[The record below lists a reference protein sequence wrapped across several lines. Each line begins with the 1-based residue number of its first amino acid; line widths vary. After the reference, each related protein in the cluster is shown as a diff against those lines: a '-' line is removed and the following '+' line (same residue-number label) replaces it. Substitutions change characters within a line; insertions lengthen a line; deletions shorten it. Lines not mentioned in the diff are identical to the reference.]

1 MPRGLARLGAVT
13 ALVLAGSLLSACA
26 EEPVAMPTPTPTP
39 SATAA
44 GDGVLRIG
52 TLFPTSGDLEYLGD
66 GQVAGVNAAVRQ
78 INDEGG
84 VLGAKVEVVH
94 RDSSDAGEKK
104 LEKSFAELVD
114 KGVDVIIGP
123 STSVLTLR
131 ILELAEEAGIPII
144 TPAATSPQ
152 LTTYDTADWV
162 FRTIASYDHQGVV
175 LGRVLP
181 EREQERVAVIYVDG
195 PYGQSLV
202 SPLANSLEESGGE
215 LVASIRITSDSKVAD
230 VVEAVAE
237 AEPDAVVLAT
247 TDNGKATRSYI
258 TALTKAKLG
267 GSKLWLTSLN
277 MADYS
282 QSLDSGVL
290 KGVNAILEGAPGD
303 KAFSALIKREDPK
316 VTEYRYS
323 VEAFDAT
330 VLAALAALTAGSD
343 DSLAVRGALIDAS
356 VGGIKCTSFG
366 ECASVLRT
374 EPDADYDGLSGVLN
388 LDENGDPTRGSYGI
402 YEYGSK
408 NTVTRKS
415 TEIG

>member
-1 MPRGLARLGAVT
+1 M
-13 ALVLAGSLLSACA
+13 C
-26 EEPVAMPTPTPTP
+26 
-39 SATAA
+39 
-44 GDGVLRIG
+44 I
-52 TLFPTSGDLEYLGD
+52 
-66 GQVAGVNAAVRQ
+66 
-78 INDEGG
+78 
-84 VLGAKVEVVH
+84 
-94 RDSSDAGEKK
+94 RDS
-104 LEKSFAELVD
+104 L
-114 KGVDVIIGP
+114 P
-123 STSVLTLR
+123 
-131 ILELAEEAGIPII
+131 LAAEAGIPII

-152 LTTYDTADWV
+152 LTSFDTANWV

-175 LGRVLP
+175 LGSLLP
-181 EREQERVAVIYVDG
+181 EREQERVALIYVDG

-202 SPLANSLEESGGE
+202 SPLATSLEESGGE
-215 LVASIRITSDSKVAD
+215 LVASIRITSDTKVDD
-230 VVEAVAE
+230 VIDEIQAS
-237 AEPDAVVLAT
+237 EPDAVVLAT
-247 TDNGKATRSYI
+247 TDNGKVTRSYI

-282 QSLDSGVL
+282 QSLDSGTL
-290 KGVNAILEGAPGD
+290 KGANAILEGAPGD

-316 VTEYRYS
+316 VSEYRYS

-330 VLAALAALTAGSD
+330 VLAALAAVTAGSD
-343 DSLAVRGALIDAS
+343 DSLALRAALIDAS

-402 YEYGSK
+402 YQYGSDNK
-408 NTVTRKS
+408 FTRKS

>member
-131 ILELAEEAGIPII
+131 ILELA
-144 TPAATSPQ
+144 
-152 LTTYDTADWV
+152 
-162 FRTIASYDHQGVV
+162 
-175 LGRVLP
+175 
-181 EREQERVAVIYVDG
+181 
-195 PYGQSLV
+195 
-202 SPLANSLEESGGE
+202 
-215 LVASIRITSDSKVAD
+215 
-230 VVEAVAE
+230 
-237 AEPDAVVLAT
+237 
-247 TDNGKATRSYI
+247 
-258 TALTKAKLG
+258 
-267 GSKLWLTSLN
+267 
-277 MADYS
+277 
-282 QSLDSGVL
+282 
-290 KGVNAILEGAPGD
+290 
-303 KAFSALIKREDPK
+303 
-316 VTEYRYS
+316 
-323 VEAFDAT
+323 
-330 VLAALAALTAGSD
+330 
-343 DSLAVRGALIDAS
+343 
-356 VGGIKCTSFG
+356 
-366 ECASVLRT
+366 
-374 EPDADYDGLSGVLN
+374 
-388 LDENGDPTRGSYGI
+388 
-402 YEYGSK
+402 
-408 NTVTRKS
+408 
-415 TEIG
+415 